1 MKLPLN
7 RRDFLKVGALAAG
20 GLNLPALLAAEGGTR
35 EISCIFFF
43 QNGGASQLET
53 FDPKPEAPLEVRGN
67 VGSIPTVVPGVHFSE
82 LLPRCAKALNK
93 FTVIRS
99 MYSREAIHEKAKQYL
114 WTGNRPGNAFLN
126 PCMGSVISKE
136 LGPRNGLPPFVVTPG
151 KDIATESGFLGSSF
165 DPFVAGNANV
175 KKFSV
180 RDLSLPSGVTMDE
193 AQGRAKLLSAI
204 DGELERLEKSDLIES
219 MDAFQQKA
227 LDLIASPAAK
237 KAFNIDEESEKLRDS
252 YGRNSA
258 GQGALLARRLVGAG
272 VRLVSVFH
280 GGYDTHTDN
289 EKTNR
294 RIMPEFDQAFTTLI
308 EDLDQRG
315 MLDTTM
321 VIAMGE
327 FGRTPK
333 INFSAGRDHWPGA
346 FSIAVAGAGT
356 PRGLVLGKTDAHAN
370 EPAER
375 PVSVEDLCA
384 TIYKKM
390 GVDYRKNYH
399 AYGRPIAIL
408 KEGKPISE
416 LFV

>member
-1 MKLPLN
+1 MQIRLG
-7 RRDFLKVGALAAG
+7 RRDFMRLGSLAVG
-20 GLNLPALLAAEGGTR
+20 GLNLPRLLAAGAPR
-35 EISCIFFF
+35 ETSCIIFF

-53 FDPKPEAPLEVRGN
+53 FDPKPDAPLEVRGN
-67 VGSIPTVVPGVHFSE
+67 IGAIPTAIPGVHFSE
-82 LLPRCAKALNK
+82 LMPRCAKAVSK

-99 MYSREAIHEKAKQYL
+99 VYSREAIHEKAKQYL
-114 WTGNRPGNAFLN
+114 WSGNRPANAFLN
-126 PCMGSVISKE
+126 PCMGSVVSKE

-165 DPFVAGNANV
+165 DPFVAGDANV

-180 RDLSLPSGVTMDE
+180 RDLSLPAGVSMDE
-193 AQGRAKLLSAI
+193 AQGRAKLLAAI
-204 DGELERLEKSDLIES
+204 DDELEKLEKSDLIQS

-237 KAFNIDEESEKLRDS
+237 KAFAIDEEPGKLRDA
-252 YGRNSA
+252 YGRTAA
-258 GQGALLARRLVGAG
+258 GQGALLARRLVESG
-272 VRLVSVFH
+272 VRMVSVFH
-280 GGYDTHTDN
+280 GGYDTHSDN
-289 EKTNR
+289 EKISR
-294 RIMPEFDQAFTTLI
+294 RLIPEFDQAFPALI

-315 MLDTTM
+315 LLDSTL
-321 VIAMGE
+321 VVVMGE

-333 INFSAGRDHWPGA
+333 INFSAGRDHWPGV
-346 FSIAVAGAGT
+346 FSIAVAGAGV
-356 PRGLVLGKTDAHAN
+356 PRGLVLGKSDAQAG

-390 GVDYRKNYH
+390 GVDFRKVYH
-399 AYGRPIAIL
+399 AYGRPIAVL
-408 KEGKPISE
+408 KEGKPIPE